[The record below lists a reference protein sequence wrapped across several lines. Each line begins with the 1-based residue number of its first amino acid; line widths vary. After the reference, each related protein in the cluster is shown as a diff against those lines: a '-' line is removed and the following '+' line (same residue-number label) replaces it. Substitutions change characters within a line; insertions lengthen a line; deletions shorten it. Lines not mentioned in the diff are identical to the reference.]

1 MIKIRTQDGVI
12 IDRYIGYYEPYW
24 NSHVALDRER
34 AVQVEGRNV
43 AKSVVRAVALL
54 RRGALARPDAGVIA
68 PRPK

>member
-1 MIKIRTQDGVI
+1 MIKIRTGQASSKLARNDRTALGV
-12 IDRYIGYYEPYW
+12 
-24 NSHVALDRER
+24 LDRER
-34 AVQVEGRNV
+34 GVQVEARNV